1 MHISI
6 IICFLI
12 ALFIVTASSE
22 DMAELRAQQLVARKT
37 LIEHR
42 LNKNR
47 SKQNGNVI
55 RNND

>member
-6 IICFLI
+6 IICFLV
-12 ALFIVTASSE
+12 ALFIIAASSE
-22 DMAELRAQQLVARKT
+22 DMAELRAQQLIARKT

-47 SKQNGNVI
+47 SKKEC
-55 RNND
+55 